1 MPALQAA
8 LLGIGLG
15 IVGSCTPPDP
25 AAMGDPQKVP
35 APAESAGTFEA
46 SEGNLATPPEAL
58 CRISYGD
65 ESRAKAGLKLQS
77 RVGDISLYSEPGG
90 LLCSEPAGL
99 KGDCQIVRGKT
110 VIVAQAGRPD
120 ARIEALTSAPY
131 MVYGP
136 DGVRCSPPPPPV
148 PR

>member
-1 MPALQAA
+1 MAAWRTA

-15 IVGSCTPPDP
+15 LAGGCAPPDP
-25 AAMGDPQKVP
+25 AANSQKVP
-35 APAESAGTFEA
+35 VSAEAPGAIAVG
-46 SEGNLATPPEAL
+46 EGNIAARPEAL

-65 ESRAKAGLKLQS
+65 ESKAKTGLKLQF

-90 LLCSEPAGL
+90 LLCSEPAGF

-110 VIVAQAGRPD
+110 IVAAQAGKPD
-120 ARIEALTSAPY
+120 ARIEALTAAPY
-131 MVYGP
+131 LVYGP